1 MSVMRSAT
9 GGILSYMTRHR
20 TAANLFLLIML
31 LAGAVSFP
39 QMRAQFF
46 PDVIIDNVT
55 VSVRWDGA
63 GPEDVDRA
71 IVQIVEPALLGIEG
85 VMSTSS
91 TSSEGSARI
100 RMEFEP
106 GWDMARGT
114 DDTQI
119 AVDSVASQFP
129 EDADDP
135 RVARGFWRDRVTDVV
150 ISGPVGIEQLALFAD
165 EFVTRLFATGV
176 TRASIRG
183 VAAGSTIVE
192 VDSLSL
198 IRNDVSMAQIAS
210 AIAEEAQADP
220 AGDVA
225 GAARIRTGVAKR
237 GARDIGEIVLR
248 SNADGSALTVADVA
262 TVIEEGV
269 DRDRAYFVGG
279 ASAISIRIDRSDQ
292 GDAIEI
298 QAQVQEVAEAMIET
312 LPPEVKVEL
321 IRTRSEV
328 ISARLSILLENG
340 LQGLGLVLL
349 LLFLFLNV
357 RTAFWVAAG
366 IPAAMSAAIA
376 LMYLSG
382 LTINIIS
389 LFALI
394 ITLGIVVDD
403 AIVIGEHADFRARV
417 LGEVPMEAAENAAK
431 RMFTPVFSATLTTV
445 IAFFGLVA
453 IGGRFGDLIADI
465 PFTVIVVLIASLA
478 ECFLV
483 LPNHMA
489 HSITNSN
496 IIRWYDWPSH
506 IMNYLLDQFKK
517 FLFRPFIRF
526 VIWARYPVF
535 AAVVLALASQ
545 AVLFINGD
553 VQWRFFN
560 APERSSITGNF
571 AMTPGAKRADSI
583 VQMRAFQTAVEEV
596 GATYEEKYGR
606 NPVDFAMA
614 EIGGNTGRGLA
625 GADTKDP
632 DQLGSIAVELI
643 DADLRPYSSFA
654 FVADLQDAVRRHP
667 QVETISFR
675 GWRSGPG
682 GDALDVQFS
691 GANAETLK
699 AASEALKSALAQ
711 YPEVSAVED
720 TLAYDKEELIL
731 ELTAQGQSL
740 GLTIDALGRVLR
752 NRLNGMEAASFPDGP
767 RSATIRVEV
776 PAGELT
782 ADFTD
787 RMLIRTGTGD
797 YVPLADIVTVQQRT
811 GFSTVRRE
819 NGIQVISVTGDISED
834 DPVRAQAIITEL
846 EQTILP
852 KIAEET
858 QVAFNLAGLAEQE
871 DDFRNDATRG
881 LVLTLAGIFMTLAW
895 IFSSWTRPLVVM
907 AIIPFGLVGT
917 IFGHWWHDIPM
928 SLFSVIGLIGMV
940 GIIINDSIV
949 LVTTI
954 DEYSKER
961 GLFPAILDGV
971 TDRLRPV
978 LLTTLTTVL
987 GLSPLLYETSSAAQ
1001 FLKPTVITLVYGLG
1015 FGVVLVLI
1023 VVPALMAMQADV
1035 GAQVA
1040 SFKRAWRGLS
1050 RGRGPRL
1057 PFAAAVVLV
1066 LAVFAMTLGS
1076 VMFNGGLP
1084 TLVLGLPMAAVL
1096 APLQMGFV
1104 LFLVGSACVL
1114 VAVYALSALVLVLQL
1129 KR

>member
-85 VMSTSS
+85 VTSTSS

-114 DDTQI
+114 DDTQL

-150 ISGPVGIEQLALFAD
+150 ISGPVGVEQLALFAD

-298 QAQVQEVAEAMIET
+298 QAQVQGVAEAMIET

-496 IIRWYDWPSH
+496 SIRWYDWPSH

-1114 VAVYALSALVLVLQL
+1114 VAVYALSALVLALQL

>member
-1 MSVMRSAT
+1 MSVMRNAT

-20 TAANLFLLIML
+20 TAANLLLLIML

-46 PDVIIDNVT
+46 PDVVIDNVT

-85 VMSTSS
+85 VTSTSA

-135 RVARGFWRDRVTDVV
+135 SVNRGFWRDRVTDVV
-150 ISGPVGIEQLALFAD
+150 ISGPVGVEQLALFAD
-165 EFVTRLFATGV
+165 EFVTRLFAVGV
-176 TRASIRG
+176 TRSSIRG
-183 VAAGSTIVE
+183 IAAGSTIVE

-198 IRNDVSMAQIAS
+198 IRHDVSMAQIAS
-210 AIAEEAQADP
+210 AIGEEANADP

-225 GAARIRTGVAKR
+225 GSARIRTGVAKR
-237 GARDIGEIVLR
+237 TARDVAEIVLR
-248 SNADGSALTVADVA
+248 SNADGSGLTVGDVA
-262 TVIEEGV
+262 SVIEEGV
-269 DRDRAYFVGG
+269 DRNRAYFVSD
-279 ASAISIRIDRSDQ
+279 APAISIRIDRSDQ

-298 QAQVQEVAEAMIET
+298 QAQVQAVAKVMMET
-312 LPPEVKVEL
+312 LPPQVNIEL
-321 IRTRSEV
+321 IRTRSEA
-328 ISARLSILLENG
+328 ISARLAMLLENG

-366 IPAAMSAAIA
+366 IPAAMAAAIA

-382 LTINIIS
+382 LTINMIS

-403 AIVIGEHADFRARV
+403 AIVVGEHADFRARV
-417 LGEVPMEAAENAAK
+417 LGETPMVAAENAAK

-465 PFTVIVVLIASLA
+465 PFTVIVVLIASLV

-489 HSITNSN
+489 HSISTGSR
-496 IIRWYDWPSH
+496 IRWYDLPSNM
-506 IMNYLLDQFKK
+506 MNYLLDQFKK

-560 APERSSITGNF
+560 APERGSVTGNF
-571 AMTPGAKRADSI
+571 AMAPGAKRADSI
-583 VQMRAFQTAVEEV
+583 AQMQAFQKAVEEV
-596 GATYEEKYGR
+596 GATYTAKYGR
-606 NPVDFAMA
+606 SPIDFAMA

-625 GADTKDP
+625 GADTKEP

-667 QVETISFR
+667 LVETISFR

-691 GANAETLK
+691 GASAQTLK
-699 AASEALKSALAQ
+699 AASEALQTALTQ

-731 ELTAQGQSL
+731 ELTPQGQSL
-740 GLTIDALGRVLR
+740 GLTIDTLGRTLR
-752 NRLNGMEAASFPDGP
+752 NRLNGIEAASFPDGP

-787 RMLIRTGTGD
+787 RMLIRTAAGD
-797 YVPLADIVTVQQRT
+797 YVPLADIVTVQQRS

-834 DPVRAQAIITEL
+834 DPARAQAIMAEL
-846 EQTILP
+846 EKTILP

-917 IFGHWWHDIPM
+917 IYGHWWHEVPL

-954 DEYSKER
+954 DEYAKER
-961 GLFPAILDGV
+961 GLYPAILDGV

-987 GLSPLLYETSSAAQ
+987 GLSPLLYETSSQAQ

-1015 FGVVLVLI
+1015 FGVILVLI

-1040 SFKRAWRGLS
+1040 SFKRALRGLL

-1057 PFAAAVVLV
+1057 PFALALVAVLGIFAVTLGWVMLSGSLPVVL
-1066 LAVFAMTLGS
+1066 LG
-1076 VMFNGGLP
+1076 MPL
-1084 TLVLGLPMAAVL
+1084 AAVL
-1096 APLQMGFV
+1096 APLQMGFLLFLAGSAVV
-1104 LFLVGSACVL
+1104 LF
-1114 VAVYALSALVLVLQL
+1114 AVYALSALVLALQL

>member
-150 ISGPVGIEQLALFAD
+150 ISGPAGIEQLALFAD

-496 IIRWYDWPSH
+496 SIRWYDWPSH

-571 AMTPGAKRADSI
+571 AMAPGAKRADSI
-583 VQMRAFQTAVEEV
+583 AQMRAFQTAVEEV

-846 EQTILP
+846 EKTILP

-1114 VAVYALSALVLVLQL
+1114 VAVYARSALVLALQL